1 MDPTLLPPIGQLLL
15 KDWCKVPWLTISYCL
30 PIASAEI
37 EFIRHEMPPK
47 PGIDLF
53 LSLSFSCWCVH
64 YSRNIKKRFRI
75 TQNRL
80 KLKSQCWKAEE
91 FSLLSPVFGNVSR
104 DFFDGK
110 SIRLI
115 PLDNRFHDIRSKI
128 VQRKNS

>member
-1 MDPTLLPPIGQLLL
+1 MLHHIDCQFINMEKSVTCFFTEKQNHLSQL
-15 KDWCKVPWLTISYCL
+15 
-30 PIASAEI
+30 
-37 EFIRHEMPPK
+37 EMPPK

>member
-1 MDPTLLPPIGQLLL
+1 MIILILLFGRLKILRHMYSNPSQL
-15 KDWCKVPWLTISYCL
+15 
-30 PIASAEI
+30 
-37 EFIRHEMPPK
+37 EMPPK

-80 KLKSQCWKAEE
+80 KLKSQCWEAEE
-91 FSLLSPVFGNVSR
+91 FPLLSPVFGNVPR

>member
-1 MDPTLLPPIGQLLL
+1 MILLSRSIKILY
-15 KDWCKVPWLTISYCL
+15 DWNRAFCKK
-30 PIASAEI
+30 
-37 EFIRHEMPPK
+37 IRR
-47 PGIDLF
+47 IVLQ
-53 LSLSFSCWCVH
+53 
-64 YSRNIKKRFRI
+64 RKRFRI